1 MVWRLS
7 YVYYKE
13 EQLENHIILSLI
25 LYTQIPQYWWKS
37 MSENGAGFIFGP
49 NCFNS
54 T

>member
-1 MVWRLS
+1 MET

-37 MSENGAGFIFGP
+37 MSENGAGFIFSP